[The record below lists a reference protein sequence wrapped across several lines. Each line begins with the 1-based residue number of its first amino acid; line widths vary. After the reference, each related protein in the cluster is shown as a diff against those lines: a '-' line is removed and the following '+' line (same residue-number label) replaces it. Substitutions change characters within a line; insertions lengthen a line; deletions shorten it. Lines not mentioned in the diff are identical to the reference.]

1 LKIEYL
7 YISVWC
13 LCFGILLAFTVD
25 QIDEKTNTDLIYA
38 TSFPYTCVAFLV
50 GAATS
55 LAAGYIGMTIAVM
68 ANVRVTQQCTHSVD
82 AGFKA
87 AFLGGE
93 VLGFM
98 LVGLALFILVS
109 LILIFKSFFFVATD
123 DQTINTTMCA
133 LMMDMV
139 AGYGLGGSTVALFGR
154 VGGGIYTKAADVGS
168 DLAGKVLFGMNEDDP
183 RNPGV
188 MADNVGDNVG
198 DIAGMG
204 ADLFGSLA
212 ESTCAAL
219 VIGASSESMITTP
232 DAIYFPLIV
241 TASGILVSWVTQYA
255 ILFSTVTIDTIEKQL
270 KIQLGVSTVLM
281 TVTQFFTIQFLPDT
295 FTLNSGTASEV
306 DVTQMGCFYCV
317 ISGLWAGLI
326 IGLITEYYTSNTY
339 EPVKRLTDACQ
350 MGEATN
356 IIRGLALGYLSTVI
370 PIFALAITI
379 YISFTCADMYGVAL
393 AALGMLGCL
402 PIALAIDGYGPIAD
416 NAGGIA
422 EMSHLEEG
430 IREKTDKLDAAGN
443 TTAAIGKGFAI
454 GSACLVALAL
464 FGAFITRIG
473 ASTVNILEPI
483 TFAGLLIGAMIP
495 YWFSAMTMDAVG
507 ETSMEMVAEISSQ
520 LKDPKILSN
529 EVKPDYKRCI
539 EISTKSSLKFMIAPG
554 MLVLGT
560 PFFFGLLFSTDCLA
574 GVLAGCIVSGIQIAF
589 SFSNTGGAWD
599 NCKKYIEAGEPKR
612 KLHFKEGVEGEKFVK
627 KINGVATPEHC
638 AAVIGDTVGDPL
650 KDTSGPSI
658 NILIKL
664 SAITSLVFGQFIF
677 NSSLMK
683 SAS

>member
-1 LKIEYL
+1 
-7 YISVWC
+7 
-13 LCFGILLAFTVD
+13 
-25 QIDEKTNTDLIYA
+25 
-38 TSFPYTCVAFLV
+38 
-50 GAATS
+50 
-55 LAAGYIGMTIAVM
+55 
-68 ANVRVTQQCTHSVD
+68 
-82 AGFKA
+82 
-87 AFLGGE
+87 
-93 VLGFM
+93 
-98 LVGLALFILVS
+98 
-109 LILIFKSFFFVATD
+109 
-123 DQTINTTMCA
+123 
-133 LMMDMV
+133 MV
-139 AGYGLGGSTVALFGR
+139 
-154 VGGGIYTKAADVGS
+154 
-168 DLAGKVLFGMNEDDP
+168 
-183 RNPGV
+183 
-188 MADNVGDNVG
+188 
-198 DIAGMG
+198 
-204 ADLFGSLA
+204 
-212 ESTCAAL
+212 
-219 VIGASSESMITTP
+219 
-232 DAIYFPLIV
+232 
-241 TASGILVSWVTQYA
+241 
-255 ILFSTVTIDTIEKQL
+255 
-270 KIQLGVSTVLM
+270 
-281 TVTQFFTIQFLPDT
+281 
-295 FTLNSGTASEV
+295 
-306 DVTQMGCFYCV
+306 
-317 ISGLWAGLI
+317 
-326 IGLITEYYTSNTY
+326 
-339 EPVKRLTDACQ
+339 
-350 MGEATN
+350 EATN

-379 YISFTCADMYGVAL
+379 YISFSCADMYGVAL

>member
-1 LKIEYL
+1 
-7 YISVWC
+7 
-13 LCFGILLAFTVD
+13 
-25 QIDEKTNTDLIYA
+25 
-38 TSFPYTCVAFLV
+38 
-50 GAATS
+50 
-55 LAAGYIGMTIAVM
+55 
-68 ANVRVTQQCTHSVD
+68 
-82 AGFKA
+82 
-87 AFLGGE
+87 
-93 VLGFM
+93 
-98 LVGLALFILVS
+98 
-109 LILIFKSFFFVATD
+109 
-123 DQTINTTMCA
+123 
-133 LMMDMV
+133 MMDMV

-168 DLAGKVLFGMNEDDP
+168 DLAGKVLFAMNEDDP

-219 VIGASSESMITTP
+219 VVAGTSIDMVQEP
-232 DAIYFPLIV
+232 DAMYFPIMV
-241 TASGILVSWVTQYA
+241 TASGILVSWVTQFLATYA
-255 ILFSTVTIDTIEKQL
+255 TVEMDTIEKQL

-281 TVTQFFTIQFLPDT
+281 TLMQFFTISFLPDS
-295 FTLNSGTASEV
+295 FTVNGLTIEPMN
-306 DVTQMGCFYCV
+306 CFYCV

-339 EPVKRLTDACQ
+339 EPVRRLTDACQ

-370 PIFALAITI
+370 PIFALGITI
-379 YISFTCADMYGVAL
+379 YISFSQADMFGVAL

-473 ASTVNILEPI
+473 DFTVNILEPI
-483 TFAGLLIGAMIP
+483 TFSGLLIGAMIP

-507 ETSMEMVAEISSQ
+507 ETSMEMVAEISEQ
-520 LKDPKILSN
+520 LSDPEIKSGAKL
-529 EVKPDYKRCI
+529 PDYQRCI
-539 EISTKSSLKFMIAPG
+539 SISTVSSLKFMVPPG
-554 MLVLGT
+554 LLVLGT
-560 PFFFGLLFSTDCLA
+560 PFFFGLLFSTDCLS

-599 NCKKYIEAGEPKR
+599 NCKKYIEAGEKKR
-612 KLHFKEGVEGEKFVK
+612 PLSFKKDMGETNFSKRDA
-627 KINGVATPEHC
+627 NGKTTTEHA

-664 SAITSLVFGQFIF
+664 SAITSLVFGQFI
-677 NSSLMK
+677 NSNSWMK
-683 SAS
+683 ATSQS